1 MFDILY
7 FNFFTIGGLIPTI
20 FTFLTSLYLFLLIK
34 KPSRSTIVLGFVFL
48 TLFIFNSGYLI
59 TAAFYDTIGAFHR
72 WFTVGII
79 LPAEVFIVYFFYV
92 YPHKKAKVVSRI
104 LFILMMTIAFFVGVY
119 FIYATWNADK
129 YYHFDGHY
137 WDFDADKISTIVGIF
152 IMAYVVVIIASG
164 IWRVVVCTKTG
175 KRLPVLL
182 ILLGFSFSTIVPSI
196 FNTLSRE
203 GMMSREWYQMSWDI
217 LVVVS
222 LFIVVIT
229 YINSTDDKSTF
240 MVKIIG
246 VSVVTFLL
254 MMQVFNYV
262 VSQDTDNTYDQVHRE
277 MLTQVIRLDLYPED
291 LRYLH
296 ALDVEKNEYQKKEIG
311 KADPDLSQET
321 VTREMVNS
329 YYYEKIRQAEK
340 NDLNDSIMEI
350 LKNSPESF
358 NGYKK
363 SIEIF
368 MGSEE
373 FQKGGKQALLEYLEG
388 LYRPVLYRYNKI
400 EKIPEENF
408 KDAALKYVDGFPES
422 MKGFA
427 IVARTYL
434 RSPDAPT
441 EPAELK
447 RNLLTYMSPLKA
459 VGSRHYRKSLEKNE
473 KQRHYIG
480 YMFVDNGTIYEAGFD
495 YKAYRIYFHA
505 SSLKI
510 IIILLSTIV
519 VVLVGFQFFFRG
531 VLIQPLNRLLSGV
544 EQVNQND
551 YSVHIP
557 VTVQDEFG
565 ILSKNFN
572 YMVKSVNEA
581 RTKLQEYAETL
592 EEKVKERTNE
602 LQNTLETVQKL
613 KVQQDGDYFLTS
625 LLLEPLSSNYV
636 RSKYV
641 HVNYLIR
648 QKKQFSFR
656 QWEKEIGGDLCT
668 AHTIYLRGKSFT
680 VFMNADAMGKSMQG
694 AGGILVL
701 GSVFQTIIERT
712 HTVPS
717 EKENYPEH
725 WLKNSF
731 VELHKVFETFEG
743 SMLISL
749 VLGLVD
755 DETGLLYFINAEHPF
770 TILYR
775 NGKAKFIEEELEF
788 RKLGTTGMKGTL
800 FIQTFQ
806 LQPKD
811 VILVGSDGKDDIV
824 MTDANGKETINEDET
839 HILRC
844 IESAKGDLEGILE
857 NVLKKGRLM
866 DDYSMIR
873 VAYKESAADF
883 KEEEINKKVMEYIY
897 AARTLIKQNQIDKAI
912 HKLGRAYHL
921 ERKESEVLKELIR
934 AYIKKNN
941 FKKAA
946 RYAEDF
952 NFLRPA
958 ESEYMYIASYCHKM
972 AGDIEKAVKIGERLR
987 IREPRMLKNLINLAD
1002 VYILKK
1008 NYARAKLMLDTIRE
1022 IDQENSKMIK
1032 LYKIMEH
1039 AEKNDVG
1046 EKRG

>member
-20 FTFLTSLYLFLLIK
+20 FTLLTTMYLFFLIK
-34 KPSRSTIVLGFVFL
+34 KPSLSTIVLGFFFL
-48 TLFIFNSGYLI
+48 TMFIFNGGYLI

-72 WFTVGII
+72 WFTAGII
-79 LPAEVFIVYFFYV
+79 LVVETFMTYFFFV
-92 YPHKKAKVVSRI
+92 YPYKKAEKISRI
-104 LFILMMTIAFFVGVY
+104 LFISMMTIALVVGVY
-119 FIYATWNADK
+119 FIYVTWNADK
-129 YYHFDGHY
+129 YYRFDGHY

-152 IMAYVVVIIASG
+152 IMAYVVIFLVAG
-164 IWRVVVCTKTG
+164 IWRVVVCTKSG
-175 KRLPVLL
+175 KRTAVLL
-182 ILLGFSFSTIVPSI
+182 ILLGFASASIAPSI

-203 GMMSREWYQMSWDI
+203 GMMSREWYQMSWDL
-217 LVVVS
+217 LVVIA

-229 YINSTDDKSTF
+229 YINNTDDKSTF

-254 MMQVFNYV
+254 MMQVFNFV

-277 MLTQVIRLDLYPED
+277 MLTRVIRLDLYPED

-296 ALDVEKNEYQKKEIG
+296 ALDVEKNEYQKKDIG
-311 KADPDLSQET
+311 KIDPNLSMET
-321 VTREMVNS
+321 VKREMVNS
-329 YYYEKIRQAEK
+329 FYYEKIRLAEK
-340 NDLNDSIMEI
+340 KDLNNSIREI
-350 LKNSPESF
+350 LKNSPPSF
-358 NGYKK
+358 DGYKK
-363 SIEIF
+363 SIEMF
-368 MGSEE
+368 MGTEE
-373 FQKGGKQALLEYLEG
+373 FKNGGKTAMLEYLDG

-400 EKIPEENF
+400 LKIQDENF
-408 KDAALKYVDGFPES
+408 KERVLKYLDSFPES

-427 IVARTYL
+427 VIGRTYL
-434 RSPDAPT
+434 RLPDAPKDG
-441 EPAELK
+441 AELK
-447 RNLLTYMSPLKA
+447 NNLLTYMGPLKSA
-459 VGSRHYRKSLEKNE
+459 GTRHYRKSLEKNE
-473 KQRHYIG
+473 EQRHYIG

-495 YKAYRIYFHA
+495 YKAYRIYFH
-505 SSLKI
+505 SSSFKI

-519 VVLVGFQFFFRG
+519 LVLVGFQFFFRG

-641 HVNYLIR
+641 HVNFFLR

-775 NGKAKFIEEELEF
+775 NGKAKFIEDELEF

-800 FIQTFQ
+800 YVQTFQ
-806 LQPKD
+806 LHPKD
-811 VILVGSDGKDDIV
+811 VVVVGSDGKDDIV
-824 MTDANGKETINEDET
+824 MTDVNGKETINEDET

-844 IESAKGDLEGILE
+844 IESAKGDLEGIFE

-873 VAYKESAADF
+873 IAYKEASTDF

-897 AARTLIKQNQIDKAI
+897 TARTLVKQNQIDKAI
-912 HKLGRAYHL
+912 HKLGRAYRL

-958 ESEYMYIASYCHKM
+958 ESEYLYIASYCHKM
-972 AGDIEKAVKIGERLR
+972 AGDAEKAAKIGERLR

-1002 VYILKK
+1002 VYIVKR
-1008 NYARAKLMLDTIRE
+1008 NFERAKLMIDTAME
-1022 IDQENSKMIK
+1022 IDRENEK
-1032 LYKIMEH
+1032 LMKLVKIMKK
-1039 AEKNDVG
+1039 AEKEDIAL
-1046 EKRG
+1046 